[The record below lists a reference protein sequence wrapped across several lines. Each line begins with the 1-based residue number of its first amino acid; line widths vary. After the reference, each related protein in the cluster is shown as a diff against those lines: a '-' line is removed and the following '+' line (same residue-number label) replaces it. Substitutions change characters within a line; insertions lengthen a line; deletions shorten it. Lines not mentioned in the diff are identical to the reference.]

1 MDFLSGQKSFKT
13 KEIID
18 NWHMYLD
25 SSGNQWITWVR
36 YYIFIAA
43 LKLVIIPSNKSW
55 LIQCLTKY
63 NKSKVFK
70 EPVRS
75 LMACIHIQLIH
86 CRRCH
91 SRLNYEKNFKHIVSL
106 EQGQKVSNPFFK
118 GTLLL
123 QFS

>member
-1 MDFLSGQKSFKT
+1 MD
-13 KEIID
+13 
-18 NWHMYLD
+18 HMGKILYFH
-25 SSGNQWITWVR
+25 SSVETR
-36 YYIFIAA
+36 YNILQFFI
-43 LKLVIIPSNKSW
+43 KSW

-91 SRLNYEKNFKHIVSL
+91 SRLNYEKNFKRMVSL